1 MRSLFARVL
10 AGFVVA
16 GGVGAGVVLLANQW
30 LDRPTRWSTVVD
42 ALLSAQLEVAR
53 GAFER
58 DGSAGLE
65 RVARDFARGFG
76 APLQIAD
83 ARGRDVLTGQTLAT
97 APETVPWSPIAEVV
111 LNRAPV
117 FTRASTDGQYQILV
131 SLSNLG
137 GPPALLSPQ
146 LMMGLAAVVALCWVL
161 ARRLSAP
168 VIQLQRTVEQFGQG
182 NVTIRTGSARRD
194 EIGRLARTFDAMAD
208 RIEELVEGQRR
219 LLLDISHELRSPLA
233 RLTIAAALLRSD
245 PGDEASLQQI
255 ETEAE
260 RLDQLIGEILQSA
273 RFESTGLQRRFGS
286 VDIDRLLVDV
296 ADTCRIEATADR
308 RIEVMGE
315 TGGVVSGNTELLRR
329 AVENLVRNAL
339 RYAPEGTAV
348 TIHVST
354 TVESV
359 HVSVRDRGPG
369 VPEAALPHLFTP
381 FYRVE
386 NDRQRGSGGVGLGLA
401 ISRRAVALHGGR
413 IAARNASPGLE
424 VELSLP
430 RRLDDESRK

>member
-10 AGFVVA
+10 AGFAVA
-16 GGVGAGVVLLANQW
+16 GGVSAGVMVLANQW

-58 DGSAGLE
+58 EGSAGLE
-65 RVARDFARGFG
+65 RVARDFERGFG
-76 APLQIAD
+76 TSLRIAD
-83 ARGRDVLTGQTLAT
+83 AGGRDVLTGRTLT
-97 APETVPWSPIAEVV
+97 APESAPWSPIAEAVM
-111 LNRAPV
+111 NRAPV
-117 FTRASTDGQYQILV
+117 FSRASTDGQYRILV
-131 SLSNLG
+131 SLSHLG
-137 GPPALLSPQ
+137 GPPALLTPQ

-182 NVTIRTGSARRD
+182 NVAIRTGSARRD
-194 EIGRLARTFDAMAD
+194 EIGMLARTFDAMAD

-233 RLTIAAALLRSD
+233 RLTIAADLLRSD
-245 PGDEASLQQI
+245 PRDEASLQQI

-273 RFESTGLQRRFGS
+273 RFESNSLQRRFGP
-286 VDIDRLLVDV
+286 VDIDRLLEDV
-296 ADTCRIEATADR
+296 ADACRIEATADR
-308 RIEVMGE
+308 RIEVTGE
-315 TGGVVSGNTELLRR
+315 TAGVVSGDAELLRR

-339 RYAPEGTAV
+339 RYTPEGTAV

-354 TVESV
+354 TAESV

-381 FYRVE
+381 FYRV
-386 NDRQRGSGGVGLGLA
+386 DDDLQRMSGGVGLGLA

-413 IAARNASPGLE
+413 IAARNAAPGLA
-424 VELSLP
+424 VDLSLP
-430 RRLDDESRK
+430 RRPSGGPDG